1 MLTLSSWAVF
11 VVIQAFILLLAGMVY
26 FLFRAANAHKAALLL
41 KQKNMVLEKRN
52 ADLNARLA
60 GNRPRTMQQDA
71 PALSSANAGVD
82 DTATATEDENRKL
95 LRQLG
100 VLRQRLATSE
110 TRIENLEKFRNL
122 YFKTKKSIETMT
134 ATQEKLTQQITE
146 IDLPEQTTKDLNLTI
161 ENLRKEKQV
170 YEEHLKQVQ
179 DQLEVMMSEPRP
191 EPDSDSR
198 RLIQQQLEEIG
209 RLTQI
214 ISELKLE
221 ASSAARMT
229 ESVTTLNEQADE
241 LNITIE
247 VMQEENLFLQDQIQ
261 ALLQQE
267 RALDQERQDKI
278 SQLESQLLEAEQ
290 KYQILNA
297 KHAELE
303 TEYLR
308 LQEDRQ

>member
-1 MLTLSSWAVF
+1 MLTLSSWTVL
-11 VVIQAFILLLAGMVY
+11 VVIQVFILLLAGMVF

-41 KQKNMVLEKRN
+41 KQKNMLLEKHN
-52 ADLNARLA
+52 AELKARLA
-60 GNRPRTMQQDA
+60 GSNPGTMQRDT
-71 PALSSANAGVD
+71 PALSPASAGAED
-82 DTATATEDENRKL
+82 SATADENRKL
-95 LRQLG
+95 LKQLG
-100 VLRQRLATSE
+100 ILRQRLATSE

-122 YFKTKKSIETMT
+122 YFKTKKSIDTMT
-134 ATQEKLTQQITE
+134 ATQDKLTQQITE

-170 YEEHLKQVQ
+170 YEEHQKQVQ
-179 DQLEVMMSEPRP
+179 DQLEVMMSEPRT

-221 ASSAARMT
+221 ASSSARMT
-229 ESVTTLNEQADE
+229 ESVNTLNEQADE

-267 RALDQERQDKI
+267 RELEQERQEKI

-308 LQEDRQ
+308 LQEDG